1 MKKLFALLLAVT
13 MLFTV
18 LPLDAFAAE
27 EKQSGNTL
35 VNKAVAV
42 FPEYAE
48 KLLNPEPICS
58 VYANGEDGREL
69 VVKKTRK
76 ISDNEVITY
85 SEYSD
90 GLILLSEF
98 EATYDTTVTGSS
110 SGPGY
115 RDMTIDIEAACVMS
129 NGTGYFYLNG
139 VSYRFNDGWDRYD
152 MITNEGSPSKGNHCS
167 GYEHQHFV
175 SNESA
180 EGYARIQYRV
190 DFRFGPR
197 PTHFINTYLT
207 LHVGEDSA
215 IVEHWVSI

>member
-1 MKKLFALLLAVT
+1 MKKLFALLLTVT

-18 LPLDAFAAE
+18 VPLGASATE

-48 KLLNPEPICS
+48 KLLNPAPIGS
-58 VYANGEDGREL
+58 VYANNEDGREL
-69 VVKKTRK
+69 VVKKTRP

-90 GLILLSEF
+90 GLILLSGF

-115 RDMTIDIEAACVMS
+115 RDMTINIEAACVLS

-139 VSYRFNDGWDRYD
+139 VSYRLNDGWDRYD
-152 MITNEGSPSKGNHCS
+152 MITNEGSPSKGDHCT
-167 GYEHQHFV
+167 GYERQHFA

-180 EGYARIQYRV
+180 EGYARIQYGL
-190 DFRFGPR
+190 DFRYGPQ
-197 PTHFINTYLT
+197 PTHFITTCLT

-215 IVEHWVSI
+215 IVEHWVRL